1 MKCPYCEST
10 NIEVYS
16 GFHKGPDYIR
26 YRKCRNCFK
35 NFKTVEQLTAIR
47 TKKKKMEV
55 TA

>member
-16 GFHKGPDYIR
+16 GYRKGPDYIR

-35 NFKTVEQLTAIR
+35 NFKTVEQLSER
-47 TKKKKMEV
+47 EKKKMEV